1 MSDATTRGAARPS
14 AEAGSPSE
22 AADVGGGVSPRTG
35 TAGLVLTVLA
45 YVAPLT
51 GAAGYVTLVIA
62 YGNGLGAPLMF
73 PAAGL
78 VLLVFAVGYTAM
90 VRRLPRP
97 GAFYAYIS
105 AGLGK
110 RLGLGAGAVTAA
122 YYLLGG
128 ISGYFFGSVATQNL
142 MKNELGIDL
151 PWWTYLAAF
160 VAVVT
165 FCSYRG
171 VDFNVRVVGTIVCV
185 EILIIA
191 AFNVV
196 TLFRGGPTGHPSEPL
211 TWDAFTSG
219 PIAVAALYTINLFA
233 GFESTAIYREEVRD
247 PARTI
252 PRATYIL
259 VILLSLFYAVTAW
272 CLIAALGTD
281 KAVDATAANPA
292 AAFTT
297 ALSHSL
303 SQGVGQLISALLV
316 TSLLAS
322 QITIANASTRYLY
335 SFGVDRVLPR
345 SIAAIHPRHGSPH
358 RAALAN
364 AAVTVA
370 VVVVIAVLGTA
381 PKVVYVVF
389 GGVLIF
395 ALEALM
401 LLVSLAVFV
410 YFRRNADLGESVWK
424 VVVAPLVSA
433 ACLAWLLYSTATHA
447 DLLLGT
453 GPIPVLTPILFG
465 VVALTFVA
473 GFGYACWQAVRCPEK
488 YGRIGRETTN

>member
-1 MSDATTRGAARPS
+1 MGTT
-14 AEAGSPSE
+14 
-22 AADVGGGVSPRTG
+22 
-35 TAGLVLTVLA
+35 GLVLTVLA
-45 YVAPLT
+45 YLAPLA
-51 GAAGYVTLVIA
+51 GAAGFVTLVIA

-78 VLLVFAVGYTAM
+78 VLLIFAVGYTAM
-90 VRRLPRP
+90 VRWVPRP

-110 RLGLGAGAVTAA
+110 RLGLASGAVTSA
-122 YYLLGG
+122 YYVLGG
-128 ISGYFFGSVATQNL
+128 IGGYFFGAVATQNL

-151 PWWTYLAAF
+151 PWWIYLLAF
-160 VAVVT
+160 MAIVT

-171 VDFNVRVVGTIVCV
+171 VDFNVRVVGTVVCV
-185 EILIIA
+185 EILIVA

-196 TLFRGGPTGHPSEPL
+196 TLFRGGPTGHPTEPL

-219 PIAVAALYTINLFA
+219 PIAVAALYAINLFI

-259 VILLSLFYAVTAW
+259 VVAVSLFHGVTAW
-272 CLIAALGTD
+272 CLITALGTD
-281 KAVDATAANPA
+281 KAVAATSADTA

-316 TSLLAS
+316 TSVLAS

-345 SIAAIHPRHGSPH
+345 SIAAIHARHGSPH
-358 RAALAN
+358 RAALLN
-364 AAVTVA
+364 AAISVG
-370 VVVVIAVLGTA
+370 AVL
-381 PKVVYVVF
+381 
-389 GGVLIF
+389 LILLATTDPQAIYTILSAVDVF
-395 ALEALM
+395 ALEGLM

-410 YFRRNADLGESVWK
+410 YFRRNADTGESVWK

-433 ACLAWLLYSTATHA
+433 ACFGWLLYFTASRP
-447 DLLLGT
+447 DLLLGA
-453 GPIPVLTPILFG
+453 GPPPALAPILFCLVG
-465 VVALTFVA
+465 VLFVA
-473 GFGYACWQAVRCPEK
+473 GLGYASWQAVRRPEN
-488 YGRIGRETTN
+488 YRRIGRDSGF